1 MGAILVTGGA
11 GYIGSHIVRILADAG
26 DDVVVIDDLSKGHR
40 AAVGSA
46 RLVVGDMGDRALLAD
61 LLRRHDI
68 EFIVH
73 MAAFCEVGESVAQP
87 AVYYENNVTRS
98 LALMDAAKE
107 NGVRGIVFSS
117 TAAVYG
123 EPRDLPIDES
133 HPKSPTNPYGDTKLA
148 VEQALAWYYE
158 AYGLNHVCLR
168 YFNAAGAQPDGSIGE
183 DHETESHLIPRLLLA
198 LLHDGEAVPLF
209 GDDYPT
215 SDGTCVRDYIHVV
228 DLAQAHVLA
237 LDAMRRRKIDAERF
251 NLGNGQGFSVR
262 EVVDVIEKVT
272 GSRPPTISAARRAGD
287 PAVLVASSQRIREQ
301 LGWRP
306 AFPRLE
312 QIVGTAWEWHNKH
325 PRGYDDRGG

>member
-26 DDVVVIDDLSKGHR
+26 DEVVVIDDLSKGHR
-40 AAVGSA
+40 AAVGSV
-46 RLVVGDMGDRALLAD
+46 RLIVGDMGDRALLAKS
-61 LLRRHDI
+61 LRRYDV

-87 AVYYENNVTRS
+87 ALYYENNVTRS
-98 LALMDAAKE
+98 LALMDAARE
-107 NGVRGIVFSS
+107 HGVSGIVFSS

-133 HPKSPTNPYGDTKLA
+133 HEKHPTNPYGDTKLA
-148 VEQALAWYYE
+148 IEQALAWYFE
-158 AYGLNHVCLR
+158 AYGLKHVCLR

-183 DHETESHLIPRLLLA
+183 DHEPESHLIPRLLLA
-198 LLHDGEAVPLF
+198 LLQDGDAVPLF

-215 SDGTCVRDYIHVV
+215 ADGTCVRDYIHVA

-237 LDAMRRRKIDAERF
+237 LDAMRRSQISVEKF
-251 NLGNGQGFSVR
+251 NLGNGQGFSVQ
-262 EVVDVIEKVT
+262 EVVDVIEQVAGRK
-272 GSRPPTISAARRAGD
+272 PPTVSAARRAGD
-287 PAVLVASSQRIREQ
+287 PAVLVASSERIREI
-301 LGWRP
+301 LGWSP
-306 AFPRLE
+306 DFPRLE